1 MNMNWELCNKEGVEL
16 IRRRINAVSTLAGE
30 CFEYFGIHV
39 LDNDEYEISHM
50 LVFPSYESVP
60 FTVDYELYENLEDFK
75 RDYGKNWRQELAD
88 IKFLSNASDNMLR
101 CDVLTYDEAWKLIEA
116 LTGFVHS

>member
-30 CFEYFGIHV
+30 CFEYFGIHI

-60 FTVDYELYENLEDFK
+60 FTKCCRKAPCFS
-75 RDYGKNWRQELAD
+75 YGDIRQL
-88 IKFLSNASDNMLR
+88 F
-101 CDVLTYDEAWKLIEA
+101 
-116 LTGFVHS
+116 